1 MEMTFDFLPKA
12 VTQLINK
19 VDNLER
25 LLMERAI
32 SEKPKTDTIFDIGEA
47 ADYCR
52 LTKPTLYALV
62 SQRSI
67 PFSKKGKRL
76 YFSELELID
85 WIKQGR
91 RKTQT
96 ELAAEAQTYIA
107 HNKKKRG

>member
-1 MEMTFDFLPKA
+1 MEMTFDSLPKA

-32 SEKPKTDTIFDIGEA
+32 SDKPKTDTIFDIGEA

-52 LTKPTLYALV
+52 LSKPTLYSLV

-76 YFSELELID
+76 YFSEMDLLD

-96 ELAAEAQTYIA
+96 ELQEEAANYIV
-107 HNKKKRG
+107 HKKKRA